1 MEYGDAVGHIQRFGL
16 IVGDQ
21 HRGDMHLVVQAAQP
35 GTQLFAHLGIECA
48 ERLVE
53 QQHLRI
59 DRQRPGQRHPLSL
72 PTGELIGV
80 AALKSAQAHH
90 LQQIVDLGLDLG
102 LGALTDLQPER
113 HVVTDSQVF
122 ERRVVLEDE
131 SDATPLWRHP
141 GDVAAVDRDGSGV
154 RLVEAGYGAQQRRLA
169 RTAGAQQCGQRTGR
183 YDEIHVVKCDEVAV
197 AFGGVGHDDGVGHFH
212 RLLLSPR

>member
-80 AALKSAQAHH
+80 AALKSARPTTCSRLSTLA
-90 LQQIVDLGLDLG
+90 LISALGRLRIFN
-102 LGALTDLQPER
+102 PN
-113 HVVTDSQVF
+113 
-122 ERRVVLEDE
+122 
-131 SDATPLWRHP
+131 ATLSRT
-141 GDVAAVDRDGSGV
+141 VRCLNAA
-154 RLVEAGYGAQQRRLA
+154 
-169 RTAGAQQCGQRTGR
+169 
-183 YDEIHVVKCDEVAV
+183 
-197 AFGGVGHDDGVGHFH
+197 
-212 RLLLSPR
+212 